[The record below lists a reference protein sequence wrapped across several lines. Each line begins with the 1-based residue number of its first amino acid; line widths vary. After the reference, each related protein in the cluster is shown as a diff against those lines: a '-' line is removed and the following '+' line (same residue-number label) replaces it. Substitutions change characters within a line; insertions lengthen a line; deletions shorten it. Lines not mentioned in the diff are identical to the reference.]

1 MGTQYVK
8 GESFFTRINKVTKQY
23 EYLTED
29 IEADVIIVGGGVT
42 GAILGYYFSKSGVN
56 AVILEKS
63 RIAHGSTSI
72 TTSLLQYEL
81 DSNAEELKKDTSLE
95 NIVKSYKLGLK
106 ALSEIENFIAQYGNG
121 CDFKRLDSFLYT
133 AKDIEVKEIKEE
145 YHVRKE
151 NDFQVEFIDKVSN
164 PSGFDVKAGVLSKN
178 GGAMF
183 DPYRFTHS
191 LLDASLSNGL
201 RVYENTEV
209 IKVEYEDDAVNV
221 ETVYGYKVRGKII
234 IVATGYNTSLFT
246 NRDFGV
252 KTTTFNIVTKPIDQI
267 EELYKNVIFRDN
279 EDPYNYFR
287 TTEDNRLII
296 GGEDLDF
303 LHGIPSEAICNESYT
318 KLEQRIK
325 TLFPNLSIDIEYKYC
340 GAFASTK
347 DNLGFLGKDPKNN
360 KLWYCLGYG
369 ANGILFAILGGMM
382 LSKLYIGEEDED
394 LKLFRISRYDC

>member
-1 MGTQYVK
+1 MDKEYVK
-8 GESFFTRINKVTKQY
+8 GECFFTRANKVIKQY

-56 AVILEKS
+56 AVILEKA

-81 DSNAEELKKDTSLE
+81 DSNAEKLKKDTSLE
-95 NIVKSYKLGLK
+95 NIIKSYKLGLV
-106 ALSEIENFIAQYGNG
+106 ALNEIEKFIAEHGNY
-121 CDFKRLDSFLYT
+121 CDFKRVDSFLYT
-133 AKDIEVKEIKEE
+133 AKNTDIKEIREE
-145 YHVRKE
+145 YNLRKE
-151 NDFQVEFIDKVSN
+151 YGFDVEFIDKESN
-164 PSGFDVKAGVLSKN
+164 QFGFDVKAGVLSKN
-178 GGAMF
+178 GGAKF

-191 LLDASLSNGL
+191 LLEAGLSKGL
-201 RVYENTEV
+201 RIYENTEV
-209 IKVEYEDDAVNV
+209 RRVEYEGDIVNV

-246 NRDFGV
+246 NRDFGI
-252 KTTTFNIVTKPIDQI
+252 KTTTFNIVTKPIAQI

-279 EDPYNYFR
+279 KEPYNYFR

-303 LHGIPSEAICNESYT
+303 LHGIPKEDICKESYI
-318 KLEQRIK
+318 KLEQRLK
-325 TLFPNLSIDIEYKYC
+325 NLFPNLPINIDYRYC

-382 LSKLYIGEEDED
+382 LSKLYFGETDED
-394 LKLFRISRYDC
+394 LKLFKINRYD